1 MLAPNFKLISIAI
14 LLFLSFVSSYK
25 LVLQIYEHRSSFA
38 ALENLKLQ
46 KEELS
51 FQSNILIEEVKYF
64 NNHISL
70 RKYASENLGMTIPS
84 NPERVFISV
93 RSAR

>member
-1 MLAPNFKLISIAI
+1 
-14 LLFLSFVSSYK
+14 
-25 LVLQIYEHRSSFA
+25 VLQIYEHRSSFA

-70 RKYASENLGMTIPS
+70 RKYASENLGMIMPS
-84 NPERVFISV
+84 NQERVFISV